1 MLDTVVFD
9 LGGVLIEWD
18 PRHLYRDVFAGDEET
33 MEWFLAEVATGEWNH
48 AMDAGRPFAEASA
61 ELIAAHPEYAP
72 HIRAWGERQDEML
85 AGPIAGTVALL
96 DELRRTDVRLL
107 ALTNWSAENF
117 PAAVERFDFLS
128 WFEGIVVSGEHGLAK
143 PDPALFHVLLD
154 THLVVPARTA
164 FIDDRADNVAAAS
177 ALGLTG
183 VLFTSPETLADDLVR
198 LGLLPTRP

>member
-33 MEWFLAEVATGEWNH
+33 MEWFLTEVATAEWNH
-48 AMDAGRPFAEASA
+48 SMDAGRPFAEASA

-72 HIRAWGERQDEML
+72 HIQAWGERQDEML

-96 DELRRTDVRLL
+96 DELRTTDVRLL

-154 THLVVPARTA
+154 THLVAPERTA

-177 ALGLTG
+177 ALGMTG
-183 VLFTSPETLADDLVR
+183 VRFTSPENLADDLVR
-198 LGLLPTRP
+198 LGLLPPRP